1 MNGEEDKYNFPE
13 TMNQQDRYLGLP
25 IDELI
30 VTAPLVLGCLTICH
44 LNLAL

>member
-1 MNGEEDKYNFPE
+1 MMSGEGDKYNFPE

-30 VTAPLVLGCLTICH
+30 VTAPL
-44 LNLAL
+44 